1 MSALLLG
8 ALVCHSGIPSPSVTA
23 VDHVGKEGSRSNLL
37 TNSRMPSPSV
47 TAVDHVSKEGS
58 RSNLLTNS
66 RMPSPSV
73 TAVDHV
79 GKEGSRS
86 NLLTNSR
93 MPSPGLMAIDDEVKE
108 ESGSDLLTKIKNHVV
123 QIGTG
128 EGKSVT
134 VAVSAILLALLGFE
148 VDVVCYSEYLTDRDK
163 QSFEHMFDAFR
174 LKKLISYGTFDVI
187 SNKFINRRGDV
198 RESVRS
204 IISGV
209 NNGINWLADRDSATP
224 RILLVDEVDV
234 FFDEQLYSSCYV
246 PSLTLRGPEI
256 TAFIKE
262 LWTFHKRGDRNVLT
276 VTSIMQWP
284 IYNACRVIY
293 KGWEFLI
300 DNSLSH
306 LIEGLK
312 HFDSPSH
319 IYHVD
324 IAGDRIGLKH
334 FDGINYNYVSY
345 RILFAY
351 FKEYENGNI
360 TKAGLERNICL
371 LDGTCGSFSYAA
383 LPKMYDSI
391 LGVSGTLQELNTSQK
406 KLLRDEYNVKKATH
420 LPSVYGSNKLTF
432 DANATCAIK
441 ITNVVEYH
449 KEIVNEISLQI
460 KGKFKDRAVLVF
472 FETKKAL
479 DDFLASPAMNELR
492 GQVRVIREEDTAA
505 DRELTVRQ
513 SVTSKSIT
521 LMSRNFG
528 RGTDFICFD
537 DDMDA
542 SGGVHV
548 IQTFVSLDVSEEK
561 QIKGRTA
568 RQGNQGSYSLVLLD
582 TKLEA
587 INISIEI
594 IRKFEASGQRYTE
607 IDRYR
612 RAMCDTTFQKGLS
625 SLKSNERNHRSS
637 VAFLEA
643 LHRND
648 VHAVKEFLVSTSST

>member
-1 MSALLLG
+1 M
-8 ALVCHSGIPSPSVTA
+8 PSPGVMA
-23 VDHVGKEGSRSNLL
+23 IDNEVNEGSRSNLL

-47 TAVDHVSKEGS
+47 TAV
-58 RSNLLTNS
+58 N
-66 RMPSPSV
+66 
-73 TAVDHV
+73 HV

-86 NLLTNSR
+86 NLLTNSK
-93 MPSPGLMAIDDEVKE
+93 MPSPGAMAIDDEAKD
-108 ESGSDLLTKIKNHVV
+108 ESCIDLLTKIKNHVV

-148 VDVVCYSEYLTDRDK
+148 VDVVCYSQYLTGRDF

-187 SNKFINRRGDV
+187 SNKFINRQGDV
-198 RESVRS
+198 RERIKS

-209 NNGINWLADRDSATP
+209 NNNNGINRLADRDSATP

-234 FFDEQLYSSCYV
+234 FFDDQLYSSCYL
-246 PSLTLRGPEI
+246 PALTLRGPEI
-256 TAFIKE
+256 TALIKE

-276 VTSIMQWP
+276 VTSVMQWP
-284 IYNACRVIY
+284 VFNACRVIY

-300 DNSLSH
+300 DKSLSQ
-306 LIEGLK
+306 LIGGLK
-312 HFDSPSH
+312 NFDCPSN

-324 IAGDRIGLKH
+324 VAGDRIGLKD
-334 FDGINYNYVSY
+334 FDGINYSFVSY

-351 FKEYENGNI
+351 FKEHENGNI
-360 TKAGLERNICL
+360 TKAGLERNIYL
-371 LDGTCGSFSYAA
+371 QGTCGRFSYAA

-441 ITNVVEYH
+441 ITNVVEFH
-449 KEIVNEISLQI
+449 KEIVSEISLQI

-479 DDFLASPAMNELR
+479 DDFLASPAMNDLR

-582 TKLEA
+582 TTLEA
-587 INISIEI
+587 INISIEM

-625 SLKSNERNHRSS
+625 SLKSNERNHKSS
-637 VAFLEA
+637 VDFLEA

-648 VHAVKEFLVSTSST
+648 VHAVKEFLVSIFST